1 RRYGRTEVAPY
12 PERAGLCGASTT
24 LARAPGSEC
33 DAVAE
38 LGNVGFPAQTVA
50 QRLLQGLH
58 VLQLAVHQM
67 QLGAR
72 LEMAD
77 PVDQLGLAGVG
88 REAAQRV
95 HLRVHRDAL
104 VHQLDGPGAI
114 DDRPPQRAAGLEAG
128 YHQVTFLAPEV
139 VLEMMQDAPAGAHA
153 AAGDDDHAALE
164 AVD

>member
-1 RRYGRTEVAPY
+1 LTYVRDPSCETADTAARKWHLTRNAPACVALRPSSRRT
-12 PERAGLCGASTT
+12 RAG
-24 LARAPGSEC
+24 APGSEC

-67 QLGAR
+67 QLGAW

-88 REAAQRV
+88 RETAQRV
-95 HLRVHRDAL
+95 HLRVHRDAR
-104 VHQLDGPGAI
+104 VHQLDGSGAI

-128 YHQVTFLAPEV
+128 YHQVTF
-139 VLEMMQDAPAGAHA
+139 
-153 AAGDDDHAALE
+153 
-164 AVD
+164 